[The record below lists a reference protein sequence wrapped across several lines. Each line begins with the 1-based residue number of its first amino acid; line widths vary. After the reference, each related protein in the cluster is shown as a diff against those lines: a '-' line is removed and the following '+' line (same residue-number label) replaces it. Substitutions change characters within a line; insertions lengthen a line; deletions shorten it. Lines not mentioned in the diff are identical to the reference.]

1 MCSKSAYTINNE
13 VQKGYKLHKI
23 KYFNLYV
30 SLVIATVFIVLYGT
44 NLQSIQKFNNN
55 FIDMFFN
62 MRGEINA
69 SKDIVIIDVDER
81 SLKALGR
88 WPWRRDKIA
97 KVVDNLTEYGVGV
110 IGFDMVFAEEDGS
123 SPKKIAKEL
132 GIKIENAKDYDEIF
146 AKSIENS
153 PSILGF
159 VLNVE
164 QNFSNYTPT
173 VNGIFVERGKGE
185 ESFIPTAKGVT
196 SNIEILQNSA
206 YSSGSFNMFPDPD
219 GVVRYVPMLFSLDGT
234 IYPSLS
240 LEMIRVALGEKM
252 VFINY
257 DEFGI
262 DNIEIGNLK
271 IPTDENGRLFI
282 NFAGPKNSYH
292 YISALDVYEKKADP
306 LELKG
311 KIVLIGTSA
320 SGLLDLRATPF
331 DQTIPGV
338 EIHANAI
345 DNIINGNFIQ
355 KPSNVV
361 GINYIQILIFTLLA
375 GVILTG
381 RSVFISA
388 VASLGFIV
396 LVLVMFYFLM
406 FKYETL
412 VNFIYP
418 ILSIFVTILVL
429 FITKLFFESR
439 QKEQILNKFSK
450 KVSPAVAE
458 TLIKSG
464 NVDFNAEDK
473 EVTIFFSDVRNFT
486 TISEGFES
494 AHDLIDYLNRYMSPM
509 SEVIIKNSGTIDK
522 YIGDAIMAYWNAPL
536 EVKDHADR
544 AVSSALEQ
552 LEKLDILN
560 EEFEKQNLPLVHIG
574 IGIHTGEAVVG
585 EMGSVDR
592 SDYTI
597 IGDSVNI
604 ASRVEGL
611 CKQYKAEVLITQ
623 QTKDRLKKNYNM
635 KEIGSVS
642 VKGKK
647 EPVTIYQV
655 LRN

>member
-1 MCSKSAYTINNE
+1 
-13 VQKGYKLHKI
+13 
-23 KYFNLYV
+23 
-30 SLVIATVFIVLYGT
+30 
-44 NLQSIQKFNNN
+44 
-55 FIDMFFN
+55 MFFN
-62 MRGEINA
+62 IRGEVNA
-69 SKDIVIIDVDER
+69 SKDIVIVDVDEK
-81 SLKALGR
+81 SLHALGR

-97 KVVDNLTEYGVGV
+97 KIVDNLTEYKVGV

-132 GIKIENAKDYDEIF
+132 GLKIENAKDYDEIF
-146 AKSIENS
+146 ANSIANS

-159 VLNVE
+159 VLNME
-164 QNFSNYTPT
+164 QNFSNYIPS
-173 VNGIFVERGKGE
+173 VNGIFVERGKTK
-185 ESFIPTAKGVT
+185 ESYIPVAKGVT
-196 SNIEILQNSA
+196 SNIQILQNSA

-240 LEMIRVALGEKM
+240 LEMIRVALGEKI
-252 VFINY
+252 VYINY

-262 DNIEIGNLK
+262 ENIQIGELT

-282 NFAGPKNSYH
+282 NFAGSKKSYH
-292 YISALDVYEKKADP
+292 YISALDVYNKKVDP
-306 LELKG
+306 LELEG
-311 KIVLIGTSA
+311 KIVLLGTSA

-331 DQTIPGV
+331 DETIPGV

-345 DNIINGNFIQ
+345 DNILNANFIQ

-361 GINYIQILIFTLLA
+361 GINYMLIFIFTLIA
-375 GVILTG
+375 GIILLG
-381 RSVFISA
+381 RSVFISV
-388 VASLGFIV
+388 VASLFFIFFG
-396 LVLVMFYFLM
+396 LIMFYFLM

-418 ILSIFVTILVL
+418 LLSLFTTVLVIFI
-429 FITKLFFESR
+429 IKLFFESK
-439 QKEQILNKFSK
+439 QKEQILNKFAK

-464 NVDFNAEDK
+464 SVDFSAEDK
-473 EVTIFFSDVRNFT
+473 EITIFFSDVRNFT
-486 TISEGFES
+486 TISEGFEN

-509 SEVIIKNSGTIDK
+509 SEVIIKNNGTIDK

-536 EVKDHADR
+536 DVKDHADC

-552 LEKLDILN
+552 LERLEVLN
-560 EEFEKQNLPLVHIG
+560 KELSKENLPPIFIG

-585 EMGSVDR
+585 EMGSLDR

-611 CKQYKAEVLITQ
+611 CKQYKAEILITQ
-623 QTKDRLKKNYNM
+623 QTKERLKKDYNI
-635 KEIGSVS
+635 KEIGSVN

-655 LRN
+655 LRD

>member
-1 MCSKSAYTINNE
+1 MI
-13 VQKGYKLHKI
+13 
-23 KYFNLYV
+23 
-30 SLVIATVFIVLYGT
+30 FIVLYSA

-62 MRGEINA
+62 IRGEINA
-69 SKDIVIIDVDER
+69 SKNIVIVDIDER

-97 KVVDNLTEYGVGV
+97 KIVDNLTEYGVGV

-123 SPKKIAKEL
+123 SPKKIAKTL
-132 GIKIENAKDYDEIF
+132 GIKIENAEDYDETF
-146 AKSIENS
+146 AKSIANS

-159 VLNVE
+159 VLNIE

-173 VNGIFVERGKGE
+173 VNGIFVERGKTK

-219 GVVRYVPMLFSLDGT
+219 GVVRYVPMLFSLDDT

-257 DEFGI
+257 GEFGI
-262 DNIEIGNLK
+262 DNIEIGDLK

-282 NFAGPKNSYH
+282 NFAGPKHSYH
-292 YISALDVYEKKADP
+292 YISALDVYEKKIKASE
-306 LELKG
+306 LEG

-345 DNIINGNFIQ
+345 DNIINQNFIQ
-355 KPSNVV
+355 KPSNAV
-361 GINYIQILIFTLLA
+361 GINYIQILVFTLIA
-375 GVILTG
+375 GAILIG

-388 VASLGFIV
+388 IASLSFIV
-396 LVLVMFYFLM
+396 FGLVLFYFLM
-406 FKYETL
+406 FKYEIL
-412 VNFIYP
+412 VNFIFP
-418 ILSIFVTILVL
+418 ILSIFTTILIL
-429 FITKLFFESR
+429 FIIKLFFESR
-439 QKEQILNKFSK
+439 QKEQILSKFSK

-464 NVDFNAEDK
+464 NVDFSAEDK

-494 AHDLIDYLNRYMSPM
+494 AHDLIDYLNSYMSPM
-509 SEVIIKNSGTIDK
+509 SEVIIKNNGTIDK

-536 EVKDHADR
+536 EVKDHADC

-560 EEFEKQNLPLVHIG
+560 EELVKQNLPLVHIG

-585 EMGSVDR
+585 EMGSIDR

-611 CKQYKAEVLITQ
+611 CKQYKAEILITQ

-635 KEIGSVS
+635 KEIGSVN

-655 LRN
+655 LRD